1 MTDPSGPEGVTSRG
15 RVLIV
20 SASALLVLLA
30 IAFLLPVPFVKMA
43 PGPTFNVI
51 GTVDDKPVIS
61 IEGTTTYPTTG
72 SIEMTTVMES
82 GGPRGGLTF
91 VDAMASWFNPA
102 DAVLPRELIYP
113 DEVTG
118 EEVKRRQ
125 AVMFSTSESDAVG
138 AALNYLKMPV
148 NKELVVTT
156 VYGES
161 PSDGL
166 FQPRDQILSIDG
178 VKVDQAQQVVE
189 TIRSNPIGTS
199 FEFEVVRRIDGKD
212 ETKRLTVTSIANP
225 DDESLPLIGIGVGI
239 FYAPDFNIDFTL
251 EDVGGPS
258 AGLVFTLG
266 LIDKLSPADLAKGR
280 TIAGTG
286 TITPEGEIGP
296 IGGIR
301 QKLAGARN
309 KGAEL
314 FLMPA
319 EHCKEASGHVPDGL
333 TVAAVST
340 VAEAV
345 AAIEAWTSGGS
356 PIACPTDGG

>member
-1 MTDPSGPEGVTSRG
+1 MTEPAGRTGLSSRG
-15 RVLIV
+15 RVLVV
-20 SASALLVLLA
+20 SASSLILLLGV
-30 IAFLLPVPFVKMA
+30 AFLLPVPFVKMA

-51 GTVDDKPVIS
+51 GTVDDKPVLS

-72 SIEMTTVMES
+72 SLEMTTVLES

-113 DEVTG
+113 DEVSG
-118 EEVKRRQ
+118 DEVKRRQ
-125 AVMFSTSESDAVG
+125 AAMFSTSESDAIG
-138 AALNYLKMPV
+138 AALTYLKMPV
-148 NKELVVTT
+148 GKELVATS
-156 VYGES
+156 VYGDS
-161 PSDGL
+161 PADGL
-166 FQPRDQILSIDG
+166 LEPKDHIVSIDG
-178 VKVDQAQQVVE
+178 TAVDQPQQVSDA
-189 TIRSNPIGTS
+189 IRSKPIGTS
-199 FEFEVVRRIDGKD
+199 FDFEIVRRVDGAD
-212 ETKRLTVTSIANP
+212 ETKEVTVTSAPNP
-225 DDESLPLIGIGVGI
+225 DDATIPYIGIGVGI
-239 FYAPDFNIDFTL
+239 YYVPDFSIDFTL
-251 EDVGGPS
+251 KDVGGPS
-258 AGLVFTLG
+258 AGLMFTLG
-266 LIDKLSPADLAKGR
+266 LIDKLSPDDLAKGR

-286 TITPEGEIGP
+286 TITPDGAVGA

-319 EHCKEASGHVPDGL
+319 VHCKEASGHVPDGL

-345 AAIEAWTSGGS
+345 TAVNAWTGGGA
-356 PIACPTDGG
+356 PIGCPAEEG